1 MQYEKKTENIP
12 GLMKM
17 RAPIALTLILSIWAP
32 EALLADTVQMGPQGE
47 LAVIDTL
54 ISVGGNSLHFQI
66 IEGESPAILLE
77 AGGGMDLTGWADL
90 PPRLAR
96 ETGATVI
103 SYSRAGFGKSDLP
116 ETPHDMRL
124 ESHWLWNALKQL
136 GLEKDLI
143 LVGHSFGGW
152 MVRLEAS
159 EYPESVRGIV
169 FVDPFT
175 AEFVDLL
182 GVEYLDDHPMSGK
195 LPFDTSDPEKLT
207 LLQRAQVRMVG
218 DGLAPKIDIMRTTIV
233 PEGIPVVIITSG
245 RQTWPKVEEQQA
257 WRKAHEQM
265 AASIQ
270 GAVLV
275 VAEESNHMIPWFQP
289 DIIVESVKRVMSDI
303 R

>member
-1 MQYEKKTENIP
+1 
-12 GLMKM
+12 MKM
-17 RAPIALTLILSIWAP
+17 RALMALTLFLSIWAP

-54 ISVGGNSLHFQI
+54 ISVGGHRLHFQV
-66 IEGESPAILLE
+66 IEGGSPAILLE

-90 PPRLAR
+90 APRLAR
-96 ETGATVI
+96 ETEATVI

-124 ESHWLWNALKQL
+124 EAHWLWNALKQL

-159 EYPESVRGIV
+159 EYPEAVRGIV

-175 AEFVDLL
+175 AEFVDRLT
-182 GVEYLDDHPMSGK
+182 VEYLDDHPMSGK
-195 LPFDTSDPEKLT
+195 LPFDTSDPAKLT
-207 LLQRAQVRMVG
+207 ILQRALVRMVG
-218 DGLAPKIDIMRTTIV
+218 DGLAPKMDIMRTTIV

-245 RQTWPKVEEQQA
+245 RQWLPKEEEQQA
-257 WRKAHEQM
+257 WRTAHEQM

-270 GAVLV
+270 GAVLI
-275 VAEESNHMIPWFQP
+275 VAENSNHMIPWFQP